1 MRIVDLIPLDGSI
14 VFFRGGG
21 VSEEREREGDEF

>member
-14 VFFRGGG
+14 VFFRGG